1 MNNRPSSPALS
12 FPWFSEQTLLSPGA
26 TYARST
32 VPSHAFRV
40 PLQVCRMEWKIGW
53 GQFPMCATNQTAF
66 CVAPEK
72 EVGALCRHIPQLRS
86 PDCNLYTDRLT
97 AVLKAEV

>member
-1 MNNRPSSPALS
+1 MVFRTNTPLPGGDLRKKHGAFSRLYSAPA
-12 FPWFSEQTLLSPGA
+12 G
-26 TYARST
+26 
-32 VPSHAFRV
+32 
-40 PLQVCRMEWKIGW
+40 LQNGTEDGV
-53 GQFPMCATNQTAF
+53 GQLPTCATNQTAF